1 MPSKPPPFRGQGNGG
16 GSVSHPSSLI
26 PSGFPA
32 GDLHLALTPP
42 LPSPFSQGRQLP
54 NNLGARLSLTHLSTL
69 SYHSLGGSERLSDLP
84 KFTQPEMAVGAC
96 IALILCPVFFP
107 LYQWTP

>member
-42 LPSPFSQGRQLP
+42 SSFSFLPGQAAAKQPWCQFIL
-54 NNLGARLSLTHLSTL
+54 LSLTHLSTL

-107 LYQWTP
+107 L